1 MKPHAGGVGRGQRA
15 AAAKTSADVISM
27 WLRQCLP
34 MSVACVTGDRTLFLV
49 QHSKPHMALSRLS
62 EVCCIIMC
70 TKAMPWLMSACR
82 CGKCSWHRLSA
93 VWYMV
98 VDAHCDCWQVMH
110 VLELDMPPSGCLAP
124 GASATLKVTFKPVV
138 SRHNK

>member
-1 MKPHAGGVGRGQRA
+1 MLAVLGGGRGQRQQRLLQ
-15 AAAKTSADVISM
+15 TLSACGYGSAYI
-27 WLRQCLP
+27 

-49 QHSKPHMALSRLS
+49 QHSKPHMALLRLS

-70 TKAMPWLMSACR
+70 TKAMPWLMSACK

-138 SRHNK
+138 SRNNK